1 MQRSERQRA
10 ASRANGQKAKGP
22 TTAAGKAQSS
32 KNAQTHG
39 LTGKQEPDP
48 NEAEYL
54 ELLWARLSARFDPT
68 DGYQAELIQ
77 IALNAELQML
87 RAYALI
93 GNHVAEMI
101 SKDDA
106 AAEQE
111 RLEAVNQFEQLRSLL
126 AEVTELKRV
135 RVSIVR
141 MLAKEFGFPLAAGR
155 QPKTRL
161 STLVGYAQRFR
172 GQRDS
177 ALKKLEATR
186 K

>member
-1 MQRSERQRA
+1 M
-10 ASRANGQKAKGP
+10 
-22 TTAAGKAQSS
+22 
-32 KNAQTHG
+32 
-39 LTGKQEPDP
+39 
-48 NEAEYL
+48 
-54 ELLWARLSARFDPT
+54 LWARLSARFDAT
-68 DGYQAELIQ
+68 DGYQAGLIQ
-77 IALNAELQML
+77 TALNAELQML

-101 SKDDA
+101 SQDDA

-111 RLEAVNQFEQLRSLL
+111 RLEAVNQFEQLRLLL

-141 MLAKEFGFPLAAGR
+141 MLAKELGFPLAAGR

-177 ALKKLEATR
+177 ALKKLEATN